1 MLRALKRKIQ
11 EFRYVGLLKRIP
23 YFISQRIF
31 RINSDANWPVHWS
44 SLVFFP
50 QNIKRKSFRPYL
62 GFMPGQYIQGMNGI
76 EIGSNVRIGPGVKII
91 SANHDLSDFSK
102 HLPAKPIV
110 IGDNCWIAA
119 DAIILSGVELG
130 DYVVVAAGAVVTKS
144 FAGGIGRRQSRA
156 NNKKFKRI

>member
-50 QNIKRKSFRPYL
+50 QNIKKSLFL
-62 GFMPGQYIQGMNGI
+62 GPTWALCPVN
-76 EIGSNVRIGPGVKII
+76 I
-91 SANHDLSDFSK
+91 SK
-102 HLPAKPIV
+102 
-110 IGDNCWIAA
+110 G
-119 DAIILSGVELG
+119 
-130 DYVVVAAGAVVTKS
+130 
-144 FAGGIGRRQSRA
+144 
-156 NNKKFKRI
+156 